1 MTQSPPPDN
10 QPQPNSNPR
19 FWLLLLRRSGIA
31 LGVIL
36 LVGIAGGAIAAWIFI
51 QERLTPLVQT
61 NLKQLLGR
69 PVKLG
74 EVESVSLNS
83 LRFGSAAIPPTAADP
98 DYASA
103 QAVDVTFDPLRLL
116 FNRTLELNVTLVQP
130 NAYIEQSQDGRWIT
144 TEITTGGEPGLI
156 KTDVETIRFQNGE
169 VVLVP
174 NPKTGT
180 PKTPVTINQVNGVA
194 RFLEENQ
201 GTRFEVSGEPT
212 KGGNFTIAGQ
222 TQPTS
227 QQTKVALQAENLPAA
242 TLSQLVQ
249 IPVNVQ
255 SGRLSGNLTVQ
266 LQPNQEFPT
275 VVGTTRIDELTA
287 KIENIPNPIS
297 NVDGLLRFQGETV
310 AIDNLNAQ
318 YGKIPVQVAGAI
330 STQTGYNLSAQVK
343 PVSVK
348 TLLNTANVDL
358 PVAAAGNLQANVKVT
373 GPLRQPKLSGTVETV
388 KSAQIA
394 EVGFKEIVAAFQAT
408 TAKTG
413 PEITFSQIKA
423 IPQVGGQII
432 GQGTVNLR
440 PKVNLAFTVE
450 AENVP
455 GDALAKLYGA
465 SPPITIGDV
474 GAIAK
479 ISGSPGNLQAVAQL
493 QAPEATY
500 PGTVNVALTPQGII
514 QLQNAAFKVAGGL
527 VKAQG
532 RLEDGQWQALV
543 DASAIQ
549 LGRLPQIPPQFQG
562 RFGGEF
568 KLAGTT
574 ANLQPEAIEGV
585 GQARLQVAGGTINL
599 NNLRLNNGRLQ
610 TLANLSQ
617 VQLGQLSQ
625 QLPQQ
630 LQQGQV
636 GGQVRLALNTQDLQ
650 DFDLTDVQA
659 QGQLGVQVA
668 GGTINLN
675 NLRLNNGRLQTLANL
690 SQVQLGQLSQQ
701 LPEQL
706 QQGQVGGQVRLALNT
721 QDFDLTD
728 VQAQGQLGVQVAG
741 GTINLNN
748 LRLNNGQLQTLANV
762 SQVQLGQLSQQLP
775 QQLQQGQLGGEVR
788 LALNTQD
795 LQNFELADVQAQGQL
810 GVQAAGGTINLNNL
824 RLNNGRWQTLA
835 NLSGVNL
842 NRISQQL
849 RGQLGGN
856 VRLAGTTASFQPSDI
871 QAAGQVRLSQG
882 LAAIEQPLTAQF
894 QWNGNQIQLV
904 QASAPGLNAQGV
916 INVQLQEGQAP
927 QVAGLN
933 LDVQAQDY
941 NLQNLPFNL
950 PGNVALAGE
959 VDFAGQVTGT
969 PTTPQATGDIR
980 LENLRV
986 NNLAFDPVLEGNVA
1000 FNPGQGT
1007 QLQLSGTQDRIA
1019 LTLGP
1024 NNRPTSFFIRQ
1035 DEAVATGKTQ
1045 GETLFVNVQDFPV
1058 NVLEKII
1065 PNATANLGPIA
1076 GELSGDVAVNL
1087 NDFSAQGKI
1096 AIAQPQIGQIAGDVF
1111 RGNFTYNQGA
1121 ATLTGGELQIGES
1134 LYSFSGNITPDRQFA
1149 FQLNFDQAQIQNVL
1163 QALNRF
1169 QGGVI
1174 PDTVQ
1179 ADDFAGAQA
1188 IQSISEGL
1196 PEDASLQAKLRRLS
1210 AIQQLQAQQTTEEG
1224 QTTASRLPPL
1234 TALEGTITGEVTV
1247 KGSLQA
1253 GINASFEL
1261 AGQNWEWG
1269 DYTIDEAIAQGTFA
1283 NGVAT
1288 LLPLQI
1294 NWGDAVLAYSGQ
1306 VGTGEL
1312 SGQLRVD
1319 ELPIA
1324 KLQPLLPELPVEAS
1338 GDLNAVVTLAGS
1350 LQNPTARGVLGLAQ
1364 GTLNGEPIETA
1375 QASFSYGDARLN
1387 FNSNVLVT
1395 GTEPIEVAGSVPI
1408 ALPFAEVQPE
1418 SNQINVVADVQDEG
1432 LALLNLVTDQVAWV
1446 EGQGDINVRVQ
1457 GTLNQPVVTGTAT
1470 VNNATIRAQS
1480 LPEPLTD
1487 VTGRAVFRGD
1497 RIIVEGIQAQ
1507 YNQGQVTAEG
1517 VLPIFATQQAQQV
1530 AAANP
1535 LTVALNDLALN
1546 LRGLYQGGVGGNVV
1560 IGGTALNPV
1569 IGGKIRLMNGQVAI
1583 GQSPTAEATPV
1594 AQGGTQATEAGVGG
1608 ETPPRRAIGFDDLQ
1622 LILGDD
1628 VRITR
1633 QPLLSFEAA
1642 GDITVDGTLDNPRP
1656 QGVIRL
1662 TEGEVNLFTT
1672 QFRLARGYEQTARFT
1687 PEGGLN
1693 PILDIR
1699 LATTVQDV
1707 TGSRI
1712 ARSPFSAEIADV
1724 TPTYFGSVNTVRVEA
1739 SVEGPANQLAENLEL
1754 TSEPARSEAEII
1766 ALLGGGFVNTLGQ
1779 GDTTTGLLNFAG
1791 SALFSNF
1798 QTPIT
1803 QLGEAIGLSEFRLYP
1818 TIVTDPASDA
1828 SIVGIAAEAVVDVT
1842 NNVSVS
1848 LAGVAGAD
1856 EPFRYNLLYRV
1867 NDQILL
1873 RGSTN
1878 LAGENRALVQY
1889 ETRF

>member
-1 MTQSPPPDN
+1 MTKSPPPDN
-10 QPQPNSNPR
+10 QTQPNSNPR

-36 LVGIAGGAIAAWIFI
+36 LVGIAGGTIAAWIFI

-74 EVESVSLNS
+74 DVESVSFNS
-83 LRFGSAAIPPTAADP
+83 LRFGSAAIPPTATDP

-103 QAVDVTFDPLRLL
+103 QAVDVTFNPLRLL
-116 FNRTLELNVTLVQP
+116 FNRTLELNITLVQP

-156 KTDVETIRFQNGE
+156 RTDVETIRFRNGD

-180 PKTPVTINQVNGVA
+180 PKTPVKINQVNGFA

-201 GTRFEVSGEPT
+201 GTRFEVSGEPA
-212 KGGNFTIAGQ
+212 KGGNFTLAGQ

-227 QQTKVALQAENLPAA
+227 QQTKVALQAQNLPAA
-242 TLSQLVQ
+242 TLGQLVQ

-266 LQPNQEFPT
+266 LQPNQQFPN
-275 VVGTTRIDELTA
+275 VVGTTQINNLTA
-287 KIENIPNPIS
+287 KIENIPNPIT
-297 NVDGLLRFQGETV
+297 NVDGFLRFQGETV
-310 AIDNLNAQ
+310 AIDSLNAQ

-330 STQTGYNLSAQVK
+330 NTQTGYNLSAQVK

-373 GPLRQPKLSGTVETV
+373 GPLKQPKLSGIVETV

-440 PKVNLAFTVE
+440 PKVNLAFQVE

-465 SPPITIGDV
+465 SPPITIGEV

-500 PGTVNVALTPQGII
+500 PGTVQVALTPQGII

-527 VKAQG
+527 VQAQG

-549 LGRLPQIPPQFQG
+549 LGRIPQIPSQFQG
-562 RFGGEF
+562 RFSGEF

-599 NNLRLNNGRLQ
+599 NNLRLNNGQLQ

-625 QLPQQ
+625 QLPEQ

-675 NLRLNNGRLQTLANL
+675 NLRLNNGQLQTLANL

-721 QDFDLTD
+721 QDLQDFDLT
-728 VQAQGQLGVQVAG
+728 
-741 GTINLNN
+741 
-748 LRLNNGQLQTLANV
+748 
-762 SQVQLGQLSQQLP
+762 
-775 QQLQQGQLGGEVR
+775 
-788 LALNTQD
+788 
-795 LQNFELADVQAQGQL
+795 DVQAQGQL

-842 NRISQQL
+842 NRISEQL

-916 INVQLQEGQAP
+916 IDVQLQEGQAP

-1007 QLQLSGTQDRIA
+1007 QLQLAGTQDRIA

-1024 NNRPTSFFIRQ
+1024 NNRPTSFLIRQ

-1045 GETLFVNVQDFPV
+1045 GDTLFVNVQDFPV
-1058 NVLEKII
+1058 NVLENII
-1065 PNATANLGPIA
+1065 PNATANLGSIA
-1076 GELSGDVAVNL
+1076 GDLSGDVAVNL
-1087 NDFSAQGKI
+1087 TDFSAQGKI

-1174 PDTVQ
+1174 PDAVQ
-1179 ADDFAGAQA
+1179 ADNFAGAQA

-1196 PEDASLQAKLRRLS
+1196 PEDASLQAKLRRFS
-1210 AIQQLQAQQTTEEG
+1210 AIQQLQAQQTSEQG

-1234 TALEGTITGEVTV
+1234 TALEGTITGEITV

-1261 AGQNWEWG
+1261 VGRDWEWE
-1269 DYTIDEAIAQGTFA
+1269 DYTIDEAVAQGTFA

-1288 LLPLQI
+1288 LLPLRI
-1294 NWGDAVLAYSGQ
+1294 DLGDAVLAYSGQ
-1306 VGTGEL
+1306 VGSGEL
-1312 SGQLRVD
+1312 AGQLRVD

-1324 KLQPLLPELPVEAS
+1324 KLQPFLPELPVEAS
-1338 GDLNAVVTLAGS
+1338 GDLNAVVTLGGS

-1457 GTLNQPVVTGTAT
+1457 GTLNQPIVTGTAT
-1470 VNNATIRAQS
+1470 VDNATIRAQS

-1487 VTGRAVFRGD
+1487 VTGTAVFRGD
-1497 RIIVEGIQAQ
+1497 RIIVERIQAQ

-1546 LRGLYQGGVGGNVV
+1546 LKGLYQGGVGGNVV

-1583 GQSPTAEATPV
+1583 GQSSAATPV
-1594 AQGGTQATEAGVGG
+1594 AQGGTQATQAGVGG

-1633 QPLLSFEAA
+1633 PPLLSFEAA
-1642 GDITVDGTLDNPRP
+1642 GDITLDGTLNNLRP

-1699 LATTVQDV
+1699 LATTVEDV

-1724 TPTYFGSVNTVRVEA
+1724 TPNYFGSVNTVRVEA

-1779 GDTTTGLLNFAG
+1779 GDTTAGLLNFAG

-1828 SIVGIAAEAVVDVT
+1828 SILGIAAEAVVDVT